1 MHHTIQKPKLSYYAH
16 QILQTLPHMNP
27 QFICSNL
34 QSIFHNLKISEAS
47 QLFFSQSWSET
58 VLKIHFCLFNS
69 DLSQKALKVLSLPGH
84 SADHGLSEYICKSLG
99 EFGDKYELTTFFFCK
114 ITFFFFDRH
123 FPMERLRESC
133 KNINK

>member
-1 MHHTIQKPKLSYYAH
+1 MN
-16 QILQTLPHMNP
+16 LQA
-27 QFICSNL
+27 ICSNSHPIL
-34 QSIFHNLKISEAS
+34 HNLKISEAS
-47 QLFFSQSWSET
+47 QLFFSQRWSKT
-58 VLKIHFCLFNS
+58 VLKIDFSLFNS
-69 DLSQKALKVLSLPGH
+69 DLSQKALKVLSLPGL
-84 SADHGLSEYICKSLG
+84 SADHGLSEYVYKSLG